1 MRAALAVKMP
11 CFFDWLHIKYG
22 KPDVTIEQECHHQ
35 TALRNSP
42 EKQAEYHAEVFTR
55 LNLIIDRINSNGAA
69 GMISRTRQRV
79 ARAIAGNAGSI
90 T

>member
-35 TALRNSP
+35 TALRSSP
-42 EKQAEYHAEVFTR
+42 EKQAEYHAEVFDR
-55 LNLIIDRINSNGAA
+55 LNTVIDQINNSVAA
-69 GMISRTRQRV
+69 GGIARIRQRV
-79 ARAIAGNAGSI
+79 AIAIAGNAGSI

>member
-1 MRAALAVKMP
+1 MRAAQAVRMP

-22 KPDVTIEQECHHQ
+22 QKDVTIEQECCNQ

-42 EKQAEYHAEVFTR
+42 EKQAEYHAEVFAR
-55 LNLIIDRINSNGAA
+55 LNTVIDQINNDVAVGGLA
-69 GMISRTRQRV
+69 RTRQRV
-79 ARAIAGNAGSI
+79 ANAIAGNAGSI